1 MRIGIGYDVHQLVKC
16 RKLILGGVEVPYE
29 RGLLGHSDADVLIH
43 AIEDAILGA
52 LALGDIGKLFPDTD
66 PAYKDASSM
75 GMFKKVMAIVKE
87 KGYAVGNIDAT
98 VIAQKPKL
106 APYIPAMRENIAAV
120 CEKDVSAI
128 SVKATTSEK
137 MGYEGRGEGM
147 TAMAVVLLEPTEEKD
162 DKMLVTGKQILQHA
176 DEHGYAVGA
185 FNVNNM
191 EIIQAIAQ
199 AADDL
204 RAPVILQASQGAIKY
219 AGVDYITSLVKTT
232 AERIDVPMTLHLDH
246 GTDFE
251 EIMKCIRSGFTSVMI
266 DASKHELDEN
276 IRLTK
281 EIVRIAHS
289 VGVSVEAEIGKIG
302 GTEDQIV
309 VSDAEATYTD
319 PEEARIFVEETGVD
333 SLAIAVGTARRL

>member
-1 MRIGIGYDVHQLVKC
+1 
-16 RKLILGGVEVPYE
+16 
-29 RGLLGHSDADVLIH
+29 
-43 AIEDAILGA
+43 
-52 LALGDIGKLFPDTD
+52 
-66 PAYKDASSM
+66 
-75 GMFKKVMAIVKE
+75 
-87 KGYAVGNIDAT
+87 
-98 VIAQKPKL
+98 
-106 APYIPAMRENIAAV
+106 
-120 CEKDVSAI
+120 
-128 SVKATTSEK
+128 
-137 MGYEGRGEGM
+137 
-147 TAMAVVLLEPTEEKD
+147 
-162 DKMLVTGKQILQHA
+162 MLVTGKQILQHA

-204 RAPVILQASQGAIKY
+204 HAPVILQASQGAIKY

-232 AERIDVPMTLHLDH
+232 ADRIDVPMTLHLDH

-251 EIMKCIRSGFTSVMI
+251 EIMKCIRGGFTSVMI

-333 SLAIAVGTARRL
+333 SLAIAVGTAHGVYKG